1 MSQTTKDE
9 AEEDAV
15 DAEVEEDAE
24 DAVDE
29 EAVEG
34 DSKAQ
39 ELQQQES
46 PQQHRLSLMFPIP
59 PILSAGHAIRE
70 DIAQAHVQMLQLNGW
85 T

>member
-15 DAEVEEDAE
+15 DAEVEEV
-24 DAVDE
+24 AVDE

-70 DIAQAHVQMLQLNGW
+70 DIAQAHAQMLRKSTSQAQ
-85 T
+85 